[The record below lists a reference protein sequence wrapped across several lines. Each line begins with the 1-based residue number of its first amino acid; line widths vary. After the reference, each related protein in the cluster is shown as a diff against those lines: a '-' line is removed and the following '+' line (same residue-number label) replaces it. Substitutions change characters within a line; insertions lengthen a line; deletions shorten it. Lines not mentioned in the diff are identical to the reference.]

1 MGAITPIAGLTNPDI
16 VTDMYL
22 KSLKDFKPT
31 PAKAS
36 DSEGQVKN
44 WASPAPPKAPEGA
57 SDVASELSAYDSTEA
72 DSSAASS
79 GSDKAESDGDWFELD
94 TAPDHAHH

>member
-1 MGAITPIAGLTNPDI
+1 
-16 VTDMYL
+16 MYL

-44 WASPAPPKAPEGA
+44 WSSPAPPKAPEAA
-57 SDVASELSAYDSTEA
+57 SDVASELSAYESSEA
-72 DSSAASS
+72 ESSSSAPT
-79 GSDKAESDGDWFELD
+79 GSTKSESDGDWFELD